1 MADRYTLSDVVE
13 QPLSPPEPRLEQDML
28 NRQAQETMGD
38 QDTTW
43 DVFTASVEADSITS
57 DLMNLMRSDPVELQA
72 AASHTDP
79 DFSLDTLD
87 EVQKATLFDG
97 LPEHMY
103 DVYEDAVSYEHALA
117 MKKYNV
123 DVRLKAEQVLN
134 RQGIG
139 TQLAIRGLVSVLD
152 PVALGATI
160 ASEGALAPLIWG
172 AKISRMGSILR
183 GGAVAM
189 GTNAALESALYFND
203 PMRKPEDILY
213 AGALGFTLGAPLAGI
228 VQPAMVRS
236 SVRKFADEAQRRGN
250 GEAPT
255 HVPQLD
261 EDGLDYIAPPDADTH
276 NDVPNLDMEDVP
288 PTIAEPEV
296 KAEPSPVVATPE
308 GATIAEPEVPLTW
321 KGSKGT
327 HQADGYTI
335 QKKDGEWEIHTGT
348 ADEVSDSNLIETVGS
363 LKGAKSRVEVLR
375 QRKAEPSPEV
385 EPVVATPKGDA
396 PEVDINQADIEA
408 EAVVTGEAV
417 KETKATLTAHNK
429 ELGKAKRAL
438 TNSRLAAEKS
448 PLKWVKDKTDPD
460 GLYRAD
466 GYFIVKAVDVDGKPT
481 GEWRVVQG
489 DDVLD
494 QSGWMDTVK
503 TLKAGKEIVEKARRT
518 NPELE
523 AKIKELEAKKAT
535 LKEASQAAEQA
546 DKDVKAK
553 LSGFDVKDPNK
564 ASTERYNI
572 AKKAVGGAKAWASK
586 IRVSMGSTLMSSDHA
601 IINHVG
607 RKLVPDGVG
616 RDTLGQGQSSTAQ
629 EIGAR
634 FYQTLLTKY
643 ASASDAGFRAWRK
656 ATGRSRFGFKAR
668 QEYEE
673 AVTKAIRA
681 GGSDDPHIAKA
692 AQALQGMYREFAELL
707 RDSGVKGFEELMP
720 SSNYVPRL
728 FNFNE
733 VGAIHDTIGTGNL
746 ELLIAQAIKNAT
758 KGLDEDD
765 VAKVAKKYVE
775 TLRRVRTGESTL
787 NHVQLTELQFET
799 LKEMVEGEISDKAL
813 NAILSG
819 IKTGTGEG
827 VVSRA
832 KKRLVLDETATIKV
846 NGVDYSFQDLLM
858 NNAFDV
864 ANMYAHQMSGQ
875 IGLAR
880 VGIKSRADWAKLMSD
895 IDNTK
900 HLSGLDEADIAN
912 QKEMLDIIYRSITGA
927 PLHKKGMTSE
937 MLQLIRDYNYARV
950 MNQTGWAQLPEIF
963 NAMGEHGIITFMKA
977 IPTFGR
983 IIRNA
988 KTGTFN
994 DEFMAELDSI
1004 WAFGNDPIIRRA
1016 SSRHSEPSEGVAV
1029 DSRGVRIPF
1038 TQKRVGNMEGIHR
1051 TLKAAGKVTS
1061 TLSGMA
1067 PITTSFE
1074 RMTAIMI
1081 VKNFA
1086 DMAKGSSKY
1095 TMERLAAMG
1104 INDKNSLES
1113 ILTQLRTHSGTVEGP
1128 LSGRTINALNI
1139 DKWDDIEARE
1149 AFITAVQRATHRSIQ
1164 RNNVGDMAKW
1174 MTTDLGQ
1181 TAMQFRSFVFGAYE
1195 KQTLRGFNQHDSA
1208 MALQFIMTTMV
1219 AAMAYT
1225 GQTYVKSIGRKDQKE
1240 YLDRMLSPLAIA
1252 KSGFLRS
1259 GWASLLPA
1267 MWDAGADFIVD
1278 PPHAWMF
1285 GYARSSGQA
1294 SHIVEGI
1301 PTVGMFTAAKKSAH
1315 ALVESGLTSRE
1326 LTQKDIRTLGSLMLF
1341 QNLHPVQ
1348 WVINAAAS
1356 QFPERQSTLK

>member
-28 NRQAQETMGD
+28 NQQAQETMGD

-97 LPEHMY
+97 LPEHMF

-139 TQLAIRGLVSVLD
+139 TQLGIRGLVSVLD

-189 GTNAALESALYFND
+189 GTNAALETALYFND

-255 HVPQLD
+255 HAPQLD

-276 NDVPNLDMEDVP
+276 NDVPNLDMEDAP
-288 PTIAEPEV
+288 STITEPEV
-296 KAEPSPVVATPE
+296 KAEPSPVVATP
-308 GATIAEPEVPLTW
+308 
-321 KGSKGT
+321 
-327 HQADGYTI
+327 
-335 QKKDGEWEIHTGT
+335 
-348 ADEVSDSNLIETVGS
+348 
-363 LKGAKSRVEVLR
+363 
-375 QRKAEPSPEV
+375 
-385 EPVVATPKGDA
+385 KGDA
-396 PEVDINQADIEA
+396 PEIDINQADLEA

-417 KETKATLTAHNK
+417 KETKATLKAHNK

-523 AKIKELEAKKAT
+523 AKIKELEAKQGT

-643 ASASDAGFRAWRK
+643 ASASDAGFKAWRK

-707 RDSGVKGFEELMP
+707 RDSGVKGFEELIP

-758 KGLDEDD
+758 KGLDEAD

-799 LKEMVEGEISDKAL
+799 LKEMVEGEISDEAL

-880 VGIKSRADWAKLMSD
+880 IGIKSRADWARIMSD

-937 MLQLIRDYNYARV
+937 MLQLVRDYNYARV

-1016 SSRHSEPSEGVAV
+1016 SSRHSEPSEGVSV

-1104 INDKNSLES
+1104 INDKKSLEA

-1267 MWDAGADFIVD
+1267 AWDAGADFIVD

-1294 SHIVEGI
+1294 SSLVEGI
-1301 PTVGMFTAAKKSAH
+1301 PTVGMFTAANKSAH

-1326 LTQKDIRTLGSLMLF
+1326 LTQKDIRTLGSLMIF

-1348 WVINAAAS
+1348 WAINAAAS

>member
-79 DFSLDTLD
+79 DFSLDTMD

-97 LPEHMY
+97 LPEHMF

-139 TQLAIRGLVSVLD
+139 TQLGIRGLVSVLD

-189 GTNAALESALYFND
+189 STNAALESALYFND

-255 HVPQLD
+255 HAPQLD

-276 NDVPNLDMEDVP
+276 NDVPNLDMEDAP
-288 PTIAEPEV
+288 PTITEPEV

-348 ADEVSDSNLIETVGS
+348 ADEVSDSNLIETVSS
-363 LKGAKSRVEVLR
+363 LKGAKARVEVLR

-396 PEVDINQADIEA
+396 PEVDINQADLEA

-417 KETKATLTAHNK
+417 KETKATLKAHNK

-438 TNSRLAAEKS
+438 TNAK
-448 PLKWVKDKTDPD
+448 KKGKTDN
-460 GLYRAD
+460 A
-466 GYFIVKAVDVDGKPT
+466 
-481 GEWRVVQG
+481 
-489 DDVLD
+489 
-494 QSGWMDTVK
+494 
-503 TLKAGKEIVEKARRT
+503 
-518 NPELE
+518 ELE

-535 LKEASQAAEQA
+535 LQEASQAATQA

-799 LKEMVEGEISDKAL
+799 LKEMVEGEISDEAL

-880 VGIKSRADWAKLMSD
+880 IGIKSRADWARIMSD

-900 HLSGLDEADIAN
+900 HLSGLSEADIAN

-1029 DSRGVRIPF
+1029 DNRGVRIPF

-1104 INDKNSLES
+1104 INDKKSLEA

-1267 MWDAGADFIVD
+1267 AWDAGADFIVD

-1294 SHIVEGI
+1294 SSLVEGI
-1301 PTVGMFTAAKKSAH
+1301 PTVGMFTAANKSAH

-1326 LTQKDIRTLGSLMLF
+1326 LTQKDIRTLGSLMIF

-1348 WVINAAAS
+1348 WAINAAAS